1 MKQLLAFTLGVNH
14 PSSRLR
20 IAAYAGHFLRRSWR
34 LQMHHFDSGMGKSL
48 PRSGSWSKRATRR
61 LHRGWQTAR
70 AMSALRKLQPDEP
83 IVISRELPVSRW
95 PFLKAPN
102 PMVLDID
109 DASYLGPGR
118 NRLLELC
125 RRAQVVVC
133 GNRTIAG
140 ELSPFSR
147 RCVVIPTAVDPDL
160 FSVRTDYRLNGP
172 LRAGWLGSSMS
183 IEQTLLH
190 WLDVLGE
197 IRRQVSFEL
206 VVISDEP
213 PRFLRDIGWARFLPW
228 SPAVEKSIADHMD
241 IGLMPLQDEP
251 YQAAKCGQNWCNT
264 WPPDFPSLPLLLAS
278 TGTSSLTG

>member
-125 RRAQVVVC
+125 RRAQVVDWHIKP
-133 GNRTIAG
+133 G
-140 ELSPFSR
+140 R
-147 RCVVIPTAVDPDL
+147 RAV
-160 FSVRTDYRLNGP
+160 
-172 LRAGWLGSSMS
+172 
-183 IEQTLLH
+183 
-190 WLDVLGE
+190 
-197 IRRQVSFEL
+197 
-206 VVISDEP
+206 
-213 PRFLRDIGWARFLPW
+213 
-228 SPAVEKSIADHMD
+228 
-241 IGLMPLQDEP
+241 
-251 YQAAKCGQNWCNT
+251 
-264 WPPDFPSLPLLLAS
+264 
-278 TGTSSLTG
+278 